1 MDNKENIEKKE
12 HHLSYQQQYYIK
24 NKEKI
29 KQYQRKYYQN
39 KKGSSKNY
47 VMTITYGKFILNLNE

>member
-1 MDNKENIEKKE
+1 MDNKKDIKE
-12 HHLSYQQQYYIK
+12 DQNSHLSYQQLYYIK

-29 KQYQRKYYQN
+29 KQYQRTYYQT

-47 VMTITYGKFILNLNE
+47 IMEIKRGSFILDLS